1 MSSMKNR
8 RPRRTPVFQINAKVF
23 SRYSHPVKEKAL
35 HTVVSITALEEIVPS
50 CPMLRAM
57 LKQLT
62 VVGELSISKTA
73 VSTSPRQPSQTASG
87 KNSTAKTNSLKILLT
102 TAGFQQPAAFFGSIL
117 APSAKSPSGVA
128 VAARLLTARCMMTG
142 CGILKRDQSRPM
154 AMLKMI
160 GLVAMP
166 LTVFPK
172 VFRSRCPPLGAISVR
187 ITTAATL

>member
-87 KNSTAKTNSLKILLT
+87 KNSTAKTNSLKIPLT
-102 TAGFQQPAAFFGSIL
+102 TAGFQQPAAFFDTG
-117 APSAKSPSGVA
+117 AQRQKSQRRCCGGK
-128 VAARLLTARCMMTG
+128 AAHGTLHDDRLRNLEKGPEQADG
-142 CGILKRDQSRPM
+142 N
-154 AMLKMI
+154 A
-160 GLVAMP
+160 
-166 LTVFPK
+166 
-172 VFRSRCPPLGAISVR
+172 
-187 ITTAATL
+187 

>member
-166 LTVFPK
+166 
-172 VFRSRCPPLGAISVR
+172 FRDFINCCLEKPFCPGAVKDNI
-187 ITTAATL
+187 ITAATL